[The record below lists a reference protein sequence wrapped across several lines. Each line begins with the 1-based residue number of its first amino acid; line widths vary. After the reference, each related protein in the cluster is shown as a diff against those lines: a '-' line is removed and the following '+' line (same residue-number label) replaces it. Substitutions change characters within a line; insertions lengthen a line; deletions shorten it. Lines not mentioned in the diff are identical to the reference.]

1 MSDPSQLE
9 KLVKLLAKKVEDF
22 QNYVGIDAP
31 YDAGIDTLKSEIE
44 SLKNPKIT
52 QFWKNLSSKQQG
64 ELHSMVTTY
73 LYNKAIKADPDSFD
87 GETPQKIVYKLSQ
100 KTKAPAGGATGGMD
114 KLVKYLAKESE
125 NYMNNLGLDS
135 PEYIEFYQIED
146 VIDNIKNPKIKN
158 IWNSM
163 KSPQQ
168 EDLYDKVVAV
178 LKKKYGSEDEY
189 DDMLEN
195 TMNEESN
202 TVDKVQTTLT
212 AKGFQGDQ
220 YKINLQAWLCFT
232 ADGNKYLT
240 DMIARQ
246 LGVDKLVNEKIEKY
260 KNALKD
266 AVKSGA
272 IPSPKA
278 FTREFG
284 IRDGV
289 IDSGI
294 ISNVSGTN
302 KIDETATTATY
313 DNMLENKLNE
323 IQTRITEGSFRP
335 GGLVTPETE
344 ADWAALRRYEKGDDD
359 GPMPS
364 PGGGYRRKPIKGITF
379 FNVPAGK
386 ESEATKAGLTQFKS
400 GKWGFKH
407 NFDPQVVSVA
417 SDREKSAV
425 SDAEKIFGKGRYWEP
440 KS

>member
-31 YDAGIDTLKSEIE
+31 HDAAIDTLQSEIE
-44 SLKNPKIT
+44 SLKNPEIT
-52 QFWKNLSSKQQG
+52 QFWKNLSSKQQN

-100 KTKAPAGGATGGMD
+100 KTKAPAGGTAGGTAGGMD

-195 TMNEESN
+195 
-202 TVDKVQTTLT
+202 
-212 AKGFQGDQ
+212 
-220 YKINLQAWLCFT
+220 
-232 ADGNKYLT
+232 
-240 DMIARQ
+240 
-246 LGVDKLVNEKIEKY
+246 
-260 KNALKD
+260 
-266 AVKSGA
+266 
-272 IPSPKA
+272 
-278 FTREFG
+278 
-284 IRDGV
+284 
-289 IDSGI
+289 
-294 ISNVSGTN
+294 
-302 KIDETATTATY
+302 
-313 DNMLENKLNE
+313 KLNE
-323 IQTRITEGSFRP
+323 IAS
-335 GGLVTPETE
+335 
-344 ADWAALRRYEKGDDD
+344 K
-359 GPMPS
+359 
-364 PGGGYRRKPIKGITF
+364 
-379 FNVPAGK
+379 
-386 ESEATKAGLTQFKS
+386 TKQK
-400 GKWGFKH
+400 
-407 NFDPQVVSVA
+407 Q
-417 SDREKSAV
+417 
-425 SDAEKIFGKGRYWEP
+425 
-440 KS
+440 

>member
-31 YDAGIDTLKSEIE
+31 HDAGIDTLESEIE
-44 SLKNPKIT
+44 NLKNPKIT
-52 QFWKNLSSKQQG
+52 KFWKNLSSKQQN

-100 KTKAPAGGATGGMD
+100 KTKAPAGGTTGGMD
-114 KLVKYLAKESE
+114 KLVKFLAKESE

-146 VIDNIKNPKIKN
+146 VIDNIKDPKIKK

-195 TMNEESN
+195 NSLNTM
-202 TVDKVQTTLT
+202 
-212 AKGFQGDQ
+212 
-220 YKINLQAWLCFT
+220 
-232 ADGNKYLT
+232 
-240 DMIARQ
+240 
-246 LGVDKLVNEKIEKY
+246 
-260 KNALKD
+260 KN
-266 AVKSGA
+266 
-272 IPSPKA
+272 
-278 FTREFG
+278 
-284 IRDGV
+284 
-289 IDSGI
+289 
-294 ISNVSGTN
+294 TN
-302 KIDETATTATY
+302 KIY

-364 PGGGYRRKPIKGITF
+364 TGGGYRRKPIKGITF

-386 ESEATKAGLTQFKS
+386 EFIAATYGITKTKS
-400 GKWGFKH
+400 GKWGMIHRQDRNLEK
-407 NFDPQVVSVA
+407 DRVA
-417 SDREKSAV
+417 A
-425 SDAEKIFGKGRYWEP
+425 AEKEFGTGRYWEP